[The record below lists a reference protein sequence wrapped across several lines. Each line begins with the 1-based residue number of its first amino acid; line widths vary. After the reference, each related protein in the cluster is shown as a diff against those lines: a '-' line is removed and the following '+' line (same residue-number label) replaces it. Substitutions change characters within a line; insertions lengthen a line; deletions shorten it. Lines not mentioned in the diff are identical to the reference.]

1 MGEQDEA
8 GQAAT
13 GGQATGEAR
22 AATGGQPG
30 GEATARAAADPGPSA
45 MPSDEA
51 WNRVAIERLSP
62 RIDGGRFPIK
72 RIVGDPVVVEAVIV
86 ADGHELVSAVV
97 LHRDADAADW
107 TEVPMAALGDDRF
120 RAEFR
125 AGGPGRHRYTVVG
138 WVDRFRSWARDLGKR
153 LDAGQDVS
161 VELLIGV
168 GLIETAAGRARGA
181 DHASLAAAAAMLRS
195 GGAALARAALDP
207 GLADL
212 MVRHGDR
219 PFAARHQPDLEIVVD
234 RERARFS
241 AWYELFP
248 RSAAMEPGRHGTLRD
263 VEARLPAIAAMGFDV
278 LYLPPVHPIGRVN
291 RKGPDNSAEAKP
303 GDPGSPWAIGS
314 VEGGHKSVHPELGT
328 LEDLRHL
335 RDSAAAHGLELAL
348 DIAFQ
353 CAPDHP
359 YAAAH
364 PEWFRMRPDGTIQYA
379 ENPPKKY
386 QDIYPFD
393 FETSAWRE
401 LWAELGSVVRFWAE
415 QGIRI
420 FRVDNPHTKP
430 FDFWEWLIAD
440 VKRDYPDAIFLAE
453 AFTRPNVMYRLA
465 KLGFT
470 QSYNYFPWR
479 NTRAEL
485 TGYLTELTTTEVR
498 EYFGPNLWPNTPD
511 ILPEYLQFGGPPA
524 FAARA
529 VLAATLGPS
538 YGLYGPAFEQCV
550 AEPLAPGREEY
561 LASEKYEI
569 HHWDWDAEGSLAG
582 LLGRLNAIRRD
593 NPAFRANHGLAFHEV
608 TNPEL
613 IAFSKSSVDGA
624 NQVLVVVNLDP
635 HHVQSGFVDLPLAEL
650 GIEAN
655 RSYQVHDVLNDARY
669 LWSGSR
675 NYVEL
680 GPDHHQAN
688 IFVIRRWTRSEHDFD
703 YYL

>member
-1 MGEQDEA
+1 MTRKDEA
-8 GQAAT
+8 KRRKTAAH
-13 GGQATGEAR
+13 AR
-22 AATGGQPG
+22 PTDALSGPAPAG
-30 GEATARAAADPGPSA
+30 ADEHEVDEA
-45 MPSDEA
+45 MPEA
-51 WNRVAIERLSP
+51 QPWSRVAIERLSP

-72 RIVGDPVVVEAVIV
+72 RIAGDPVTVDAAIV

-97 LHRDADAADW
+97 LHRRAEDEAW
-107 TEVPMAALGDDRF
+107 TELPMEPLGDDRF
-120 RAEFR
+120 QAEFR
-125 AGGPGRHRYTVVG
+125 VGEPGRHLYTVVA

-153 LDAGQDVS
+153 LDAHQDVG

-168 GLIETAAGRARGA
+168 ALIEAAAERASGA
-181 DHASLAAAAAMLRS
+181 DHDSLAAAAAMLRS
-195 GGAALARAALDP
+195 GGPALARAALDP
-207 GLADL
+207 GLAAL

-219 PFAARHQPDLEIVVD
+219 PFATRHHPDLEIVVD

-248 RSAAMEPGRHGTLRD
+248 RSAALEPGRHGTFRD

-278 LYLPPVHPIGRVN
+278 LYLPPIHPIGRVN
-291 RKGPDNSAEAKP
+291 RKGPNNSPDAQP

-314 VEGGHKSVHPELGT
+314 AEGGHKAVHPELGT
-328 LEDLRHL
+328 LDDLRHL
-335 RDSAAAHGLELAL
+335 RDAAEAAGLELAL

-359 YAAAH
+359 YAAEH
-364 PEWFRMRPDGTIQYA
+364 PEWFRLRPDGTIQYA
-379 ENPPKKY
+379 ENPPKRY

-393 FETSAWRE
+393 FETPAWRE
-401 LWAELGSVVRFWAE
+401 LWAELRSVVRFWAE

-430 FDFWEWLIAD
+430 FDFWEWLITD
-440 VKRDYPDAIFLAE
+440 VKRDYPEAIFLAE
-453 AFTRPNVMYRLA
+453 AFTRPKVMYRLA

-479 NTRAEL
+479 NTKAEL

-498 EYFGPNLWPNTPD
+498 DFFGPSLWPNTPD

-524 FAARA
+524 FMARA

-561 LASEKYEI
+561 LDSEKYEVRN
-569 HHWDWDAEGSLAG
+569 WDWDAEGSLTG
-582 LLGRLNAIRRD
+582 LLARLNAIRRD
-593 NPAFRANHGLAFHEV
+593 NPAFRANHALTFHPV

-613 IAFSKSSVDGA
+613 IAYSKASPDGA
-624 NQVLVVVNLDP
+624 NQMLVVVNLDP
-635 HHVQSGFVDLPLAEL
+635 HHVQSGFVELPLEEL
-650 GIEAN
+650 GLDGT

-669 LWSGSR
+669 LWNGSR

-680 GPDHHQAN
+680 GPKHHQAN
-688 IFVIRRWTRSEHDFD
+688 VFVIRRWARSERDFD